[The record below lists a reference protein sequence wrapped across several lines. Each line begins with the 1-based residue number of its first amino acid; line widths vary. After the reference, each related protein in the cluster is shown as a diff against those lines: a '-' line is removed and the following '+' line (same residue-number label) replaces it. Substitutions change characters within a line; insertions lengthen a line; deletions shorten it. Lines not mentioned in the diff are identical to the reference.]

1 MSSAVISLPE
11 GLGQSPKELL
21 ELTGLPSEAERTTKQ
36 LSSSANDAIRAVVS
50 IVDNMVLRTMEE
62 RTGEGFAKTSI
73 QFFPQY
79 FAAMSAMGSLI
90 RVTVPKKDMEW
101 VIAQSLTALEADFR
115 DYGAAAFGADLRD
128 RGIFTV
134 WMLRKITDLSQA
146 IKEDIAPKNDIS
158 EEISKFA
165 VHAVWAR
172 FHIDCLVKSIRAN
185 KPVFP
190 DTVEQ
195 IVNGLRAGVNAYGWI
210 RRAVD
215 SYQGVTEPELLPV
228 VWEDEDEM
236 LLSDSMRDLFNN
248 R

>member
-101 VIAQSLTALEADFR
+101 GNCA
-115 DYGAAAFGADLRD
+115 
-128 RGIFTV
+128 IF
-134 WMLRKITDLSQA
+134 
-146 IKEDIAPKNDIS
+146 
-158 EEISKFA
+158 
-165 VHAVWAR
+165 
-172 FHIDCLVKSIRAN
+172 DCPRS
-185 KPVFP
+185 
-190 DTVEQ
+190 
-195 IVNGLRAGVNAYGWI
+195 GL
-210 RRAVD
+210 
-215 SYQGVTEPELLPV
+215 
-228 VWEDEDEM
+228 
-236 LLSDSMRDLFNN
+236 
-248 R
+248 